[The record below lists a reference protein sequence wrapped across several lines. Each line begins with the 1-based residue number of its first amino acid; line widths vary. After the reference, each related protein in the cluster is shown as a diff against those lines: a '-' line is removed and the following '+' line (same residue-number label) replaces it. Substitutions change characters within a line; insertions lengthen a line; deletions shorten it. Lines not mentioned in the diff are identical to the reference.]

1 MANASQNAR
10 ARLAKRGIEL
20 RRTELL
26 IKLNFFMKPMVSY
39 LLIQSQ
45 YYKDSLGSLLLSPH
59 CSGGFGFTAGIRK
72 AVVDLAPATLI
83 ISPAIRRRWRAI

>member
-20 RRTELL
+20 RRAELL

-45 YYKDSLGSLLLSPH
+45 YYKNSLGSLLLSPH
-59 CSGGFGFTAGIRK
+59 CSGGFGLTAGVRK
-72 AVVDLAPATLI
+72 AVVDLAPAALI
-83 ISPAIRRRWRAI
+83 ISHAIWRRWRAI